1 MQASVAA
8 LGAGAPGSEEP
19 ALFNMNDQQ
28 TELSCGTRRRAAP
41 SAAAS
46 PMSGSTPLSLAATEL
61 SRAAR
66 ALRHQADAVSGAGGV
81 ASSLSVAAMVATPV
95 DRKMPSTVSSAT
107 H

>member
-1 MQASVAA
+1 MQASVAS

-19 ALFNMNDQQ
+19 ALFNMNDRQA
-28 TELSCGTRRRAAP
+28 ELSCCTRRRAAP
-41 SAAAS
+41 STAAS
-46 PMSGSTPLSLAATEL
+46 PMSSGTPLPIPTEP
-61 SRAAR
+61 SQT
-66 ALRHQADAVSGAGGV
+66 LRHQTGEVSGAGGV

>member
-19 ALFNMNDQQ
+19 ALFNMNDQLA
-28 TELSCGTRRRAAP
+28 ELSCGTRRRAA
-41 SAAAS
+41 SSTAAS
-46 PMSGSTPLSLAATEL
+46 PMSGGTPLSLAATEP
-61 SRAAR
+61 SRVCR
-66 ALRHQADAVSGAGGV
+66 ALRHQTDAVSGAGGV
-81 ASSLSVAAMVATPV
+81 ASSLPVAAMVATPV